1 MSVPNTGSPTMPV
14 PVRAARSRRARAL
27 ALLVGVVAGL
37 FGVFA
42 FPAGAAQAHAALIR
56 TVPAQG
62 SIVLTAPS
70 EIVITFSEVVQ
81 PVPSRITVISPEGKR
96 IESGPPRVVGDDMH
110 IPVRTDVP
118 GGTYLVSYR
127 VISADSHPVGGGF
140 TYSVGAPSPG
150 GAPTPING
158 GATDRVVAVGVSAMQ
173 FVGFVGLI
181 LLLGPTMVLIALW
194 PRRLD
199 RRQPIRLVYS
209 GIGLVGFASVVGLYL
224 QAPYESG
231 GSLFSVTGADLS
243 DVFDSHFGQAYLI
256 RLALLVI
263 IGFLLRPVLAG
274 RGGKAEHVLLAVLGA
289 IGIGTW
295 AYAGHAGGT
304 DVAPLTVVADVAH
317 LASVGIWLGGL
328 VMLAAF
334 LLRRANVRELGAI
347 LPVWSNWA
355 MLAVTVLVLSGT
367 SQALIEIGTIHALLY
382 TTYGQLVIA
391 KVLLLAVIL
400 AFAQGARL
408 LVQRHAGVPEA
419 LMADAHASGT
429 ADARASVATRVAA
442 LAGAD
447 RGVRARIGR
456 SGGGSRGAGAGDGA
470 DADDDGAYGY
480 DDADYRYAAA
490 DYDVDGF
497 DGRSLDADDVDAEAL
512 YNDGLEDDS
521 DEDGFDDDAFDDRLG
536 FDDEDLDDED
546 LDDQDLDDDADD
558 SLGDDDGVGDDRS
571 GRGAAGG
578 VVDDPYGRV
587 DDGDDDAYDGDDD
600 AYDGDDVADDGD
612 DDADDGGPRPRG
624 LDRGVLRRLRRSVLA
639 EIVVAVLVLVATSA
653 LVQSS
658 PGRTADA
665 DAALNAASSGLVTLN
680 SSLYSL
686 QVDFTQSGTNTE
698 IHLYAANLQGA
709 PIKIQQWT
717 VDASLPSQNLGPIP
731 AAVTAITDSHAI
743 GEISL
748 TVPGTW
754 TFTFTLRTSDIDEA
768 TVQTTVPI
776 R

>member
-37 FGVFA
+37 FGVLA

-150 GAPTPING
+150 GAPTPVNG

-199 RRQPIRLVYS
+199 RRQPIRLVYG
-209 GIGLVGFASVVGLYL
+209 GIGLIAFASVVGLYL

-231 GSLFSVTGADLS
+231 GSLFSATGADLS

-419 LMADAHASGT
+419 LMADAHAGST
-429 ADARASVATRVAA
+429 ADSRASVPMRVGA

-456 SGGGSRGAGAGDGA
+456 SGGGSRGFGAGDGT
-470 DADDDGAYGY
+470 DADDDGGAHGY
-480 DDADYRYAAA
+480 DDADYPYAAA

-536 FDDEDLDDED
+536 VDHEDLDDED
-546 LDDQDLDDDADD
+546 LDD
-558 SLGDDDGVGDDRS
+558 GDDGDDGDDES
-571 GRGAAGG
+571 GRRAAGG
-578 VVDDPYGRV
+578 VVDDPYGRA
-587 DDGDDDAYDGDDD
+587 DDDDDADDDDAYDGDDH
-600 AYDGDDVADDGD
+600 ADDGEP
-612 DDADDGGPRPRG
+612 ARPRG

-776 R
+776 S